1 VDTKSKD
8 ELKQKL
14 LQAGATFKGEASCT
28 CPFHRDRHPSA
39 GIYQADSGTWRFKCQ
54 VCGDNMD
61 VVGIEAKLTGIAPE
75 DLMRPTEQ
83 RPKETMTEADVRS
96 RFSEVRGF
104 KYLHEYTSESGEV
117 THFVACR
124 YNSDGSKQFFQMKRY
139 GFNFVM
145 GNSGKRPLFRLDKIK
160 DSQTVLIVEG
170 EKCVY
175 ALESIGINYATTC
188 MGGAKSVTM
197 ADLSP
202 LMGKKVIIWPDN
214 DSVGQEYASELKRA
228 LEAIDCRVGV
238 FPIDGLMLAA
248 KEDAHD
254 FIERYGK
261 DYDCEEIK
269 KEIESIIAEVRI
281 DGYWEVLS
289 AGRMQELRSGEL
301 KSLSVGWPCL
311 SQTKWLLGGTV
322 TILCATPGI
331 GKTWFVHDLAFR
343 AMTAGIK
350 VANIQLEETKDYHVS
365 RIMSSITGANLDP
378 DEITE
383 EDFEIMEKN
392 KHYVE
397 PISSMLCVPDFKLC
411 TLVDVAKI
419 IKDKAEAGAK
429 LIIVDSVSV
438 AEKGQRPWDDDQRFI
453 NICRHE
459 VSRHKIRLILVTHP
473 KSGQGKVIGLD
484 SLAGG
489 ATYQRLAQSVLW
501 LTKNEKTVN
510 VWMDGEESFLGSRA
524 NRIITCLK
532 GRNIA
537 KHMESNKVLFN
548 FEAGKFEEV
557 GFCETPT

>member
-1 VDTKSKD
+1 MDTKSKD

-75 DLMRPTEQ
+75 DLMKPTEQ
-83 RPKETMTEADVRS
+83 RSKETMTEADVRS

-104 KYLHEYTSESGEV
+104 KYLHEYASESGEV

-145 GNSGKRPLFRLDKIK
+145 GNSGKRPLFRLDKVK

-175 ALESIGINYATTC
+175 ALESVGINYATTC

-197 ADLSP
+197 ADLSV
-202 LMGKKVIIWPDN
+202 LSGKKIIIWPDN

-238 FPIDGLMLAA
+238 LPIDGLMMAP

-269 KEIESIIAEVRI
+269 KEIESIISEVRI

-301 KSLSVGWPCL
+301 KSLNIGWPCL

-383 EDFEIMEKN
+383 EDFEIMENN

-459 VSRHKIRLILVTHP
+459 VSRHKLRLILVTHP

-557 GFCETPT
+557 GFCEIPP